1 LVSCAANAADLTA
14 EPTRVLGIRVRGGHG
29 ISLTH
34 YVHVLSGVVNVD
46 ARAAVHCYARS
57 SRAPNKNKKAVDVSN
72 VYLKYTFET

>member
-46 ARAAVHCYARS
+46 ARPRRS
-57 SRAPNKNKKAVDVSN
+57 SLIRA
-72 VYLKYTFET
+72 FESRAE